1 MTTELLEL
9 ADCPFCGG
17 GEHCVDEKTYWTGMR
32 SELLNVTVRHWC
44 ERIEGQPQS
53 LIQITRKTRN
63 EAITAWNTRA
73 LASRAGVPDGW
84 VAVTDRL
91 PDPYQDVEVY
101 PSWDDDTSNTYCPH
115 DGGTNGRKA
124 GNWYHNDREGYD
136 HEMDV
141 THWRPRAKPPAA
153 PEPVAVGAALAP
165 GCGDGVGNG

>member
-1 MTTELLEL
+1 MTTELVEL
-9 ADCPFCGG
+9 ANRLDTKVCDLWLVGSN
-17 GEHCVDEKTYWTGMR
+17 YR
-32 SELLNVTVRHWC
+32 
-44 ERIEGQPQS
+44 EGTS
-53 LIQITRKTRN
+53 G
-63 EAITAWNTRA
+63 WNTYNDLIKLLTEAATAIRA
-73 LASRAGVPDGW
+73 LASRAGGSDGW

-91 PDPYQDVEVY
+91 PEPYQDVEVY

-153 PEPVAVGAALAP
+153 PEPLAVG
-165 GCGDGVGNG
+165 